1 MITFRVGGA
10 GDLSPYS
17 VVLVSL
23 LDHVLRTPGLPVSI
37 VLAGGCSA
45 RKSIEQ
51 FEQDDDRK
59 NVRGDCRKKGK
70 KVQWLG
76 RGLLQ
81 NGLVLLEGHCKKGAN
96 KSRVFKLD
104 LAQLLSEWSQSSDVP
119 YPSPSRCQN
128 DRGPGP
134 LPTPAMPLPFPPPP
148 PPRPC
153 TTTTIP
159 FLFWLGEPTAKPRP
173 HSPPRLTTANWS
185 VVVVAT

>member
-17 VVLVSL
+17 VVLSL
-23 LDHVLRTPGLPVSI
+23 CWIMLSTPGLSVSI

-59 NVRGDCRKKGK
+59 NVCGDCRKKGK

-81 NGLVLLEGHCKKGAN
+81 NGLVLLGGHCKRGQIPESSN
-96 KSRVFKLD
+96 SFW
-104 LAQLLSEWSQSSDVP
+104 QHTTSGHQSSDVP
-119 YPSPSRCQN
+119 SPSPSRCQN

>member
-1 MITFRVGGA
+1 MLEEAVVVVLVSVEGGGVGGCLGGLFMITFRVGGA

-59 NVRGDCRKKGK
+59 NVCGDCRKKGQ

-81 NGLVLLEGHCKKGAN
+81 HRLVLLEGH
-96 KSRVFKLD
+96 V
-104 LAQLLSEWSQSSDVP
+104 
-119 YPSPSRCQN
+119 
-128 DRGPGP
+128 
-134 LPTPAMPLPFPPPP
+134 
-148 PPRPC
+148 
-153 TTTTIP
+153 
-159 FLFWLGEPTAKPRP
+159 
-173 HSPPRLTTANWS
+173 
-185 VVVVAT
+185 